1 MSTTYLLWK
10 DPDCKGI
17 NPQWLTLNRK
27 EFLDF
32 LKTPEACN
40 RYFMKLSSINDDSSD
55 GRIVIEATKA
65 QFKEFEKERLH
76 AHYLREI
83 NPGYIVIS
91 YNAFDDE
98 DYDCY
103 GEDFLRD
110 SESEFVNECIEI
122 IEKELIRRYVLLLT
136 EEEQNL
142 INYLYGTNE
151 QGTIRGYAKVSGL
164 KRSTIHRMKT
174 TTLEK
179 LRNYLQK

>member
-1 MSTTYLLWK
+1 MSSTYLVWK

-17 NPQWLTLNRK
+17 NPQWVTLNRK
-27 EFLDF
+27 EFLEF
-32 LKTPEACN
+32 LKTPESNN
-40 RYFMKLSSINDDSSD
+40 RYFIKLNSTNDDGSD
-55 GRIVIEATKA
+55 GRIVIESTDEQYKSWLV
-65 QFKEFEKERLH
+65 EKRH
-76 AHYLREI
+76 SQYLRDT
-83 NPGYIVIS
+83 NPGYTVTS
-91 YNAFDDE
+91 YHAHESDDE
-98 DYDCY
+98 DFCA
-103 GEDFLRD
+103 EDFLRD
-110 SESEFVNECIEI
+110 SESEFVSECIEI